1 MPALQV
7 QIKLQLFQ
15 VPQIMRNQ
23 LYGCL
28 HQLGPNLT
36 RLNLGSGSGGSC
48 STVYQFHC
56 RHHRQ
61 SILIIAFYPCKK
73 SFHKIKEFHENE
85 SLQAFE
91 STFLKGIPALT
102 GLQEFTLRYTLI
114 FPQRMESFMISLG

>member
-7 QIKLQLFQ
+7 HIKLQLFQ

-36 RLNLGSGSGGSC
+36 HLNLGSGSGGSC
-48 STVYQFHC
+48 STVNQFHC

-61 SILIIAFYPCKK
+61 SLLIIVFYQCKK
-73 SFHKIKEFHENE
+73 LPQNHRLSENV
-85 SLQAFE
+85 SLQIIA
-91 STFLKGIPALT
+91 GI
-102 GLQEFTLRYTLI
+102 
-114 FPQRMESFMISLG
+114 